1 MGEQLVSQVCLG
13 DFKVLL
19 TSGSTGAPSPKM
31 VIAPHDHD
39 MGSTTERAATP
50 SYVGHPAMPD
60 GYKINRRARLRDSV
74 CKSLA

>member
-1 MGEQLVSQVCLG
+1 
-13 DFKVLL
+13 
-19 TSGSTGAPSPKM
+19 M

-60 GYKINRRARLRDSV
+60 GYKINIDVRGLGIPYANHLPEQH
-74 CKSLA
+74 